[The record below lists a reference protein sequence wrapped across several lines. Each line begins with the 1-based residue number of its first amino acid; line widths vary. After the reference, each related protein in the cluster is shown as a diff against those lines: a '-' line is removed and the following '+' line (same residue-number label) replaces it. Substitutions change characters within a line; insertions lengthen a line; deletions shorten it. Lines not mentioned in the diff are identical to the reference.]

1 MSIVRDYMMRSLN
14 SVTVDDTIEYTIKFM
29 CKREMGVLPVVDREN
44 KFLGTIYGLNIFKDI
59 LPEQYGFMDANKIF
73 HEINNAAENLGE
85 IKNRKVKDY
94 MHTKTKTVKEKDNMN
109 KATNV
114 MLNNEESYL
123 FVTNDKGY
131 LRGFISRADLLLY
144 LLNVSEGE
152 DDID

>member
-14 SVTVDDTIEYTIKFM
+14 SVTVDDTIEYTIRFM
-29 CKREMGVLPVVDREN
+29 CKREMGVLPVVDKEN
-44 KFLGTIYGLNIFKDI
+44 KFLGTIYVKNIFKNI
-59 LPEQYGFMDANKIF
+59 LPERYGFMDSNKIF

-85 IKNRKVKDY
+85 IKNRKVKEY
-94 MHTKTKTVKEKDNMN
+94 MQTKIKTVKEKDNMN

-114 MLNNEESYL
+114 MLKNEESYL
-123 FVTNDKGY
+123 FVINDKGY

-152 DDID
+152 DNID